1 MAEPVAWLE
10 DGTPASPRFEDRY
23 RSSVGHGLAQA
34 EQVFFAG
41 CGLPQAWQ
49 SQPHWRILENGFGLG
64 LNFLV
69 SWQGWRQDAQ
79 RPALLH
85 YTATEAF
92 AVSPADLLQ
101 ACQPH
106 PDLMPLAE
114 QLARGFD
121 GLLPGVHRLS
131 FEGGRV
137 LLTLLIGPAERMLRT
152 IDGQFDSIYL
162 DGFAPDRNPQMW
174 SPELLRAIGRR
185 CRRGSSLASWC
196 VARSVVDALA
206 ESGFEVRKVEG
217 LAPKRHQ
224 LRASY
229 QPAWQ
234 PRQSARSRTT
244 ERAGRAAGAPGRALV
259 IGAGLAG
266 SAVAASLRRRGW
278 QINLLE
284 ADRPSAGASGLPVA
298 MLAPHVSP
306 DDGLLSRWSRA
317 GVRSTWSEARRL
329 LRPDV
334 DYSACGVLQK
344 RWDATGA
351 LPAAWPE
358 AGRFWSQSAQ
368 AMPGVEPQREHRAIW
383 HASGGWIRP
392 AALVEAWLQQAGL
405 EPKSMGAAKVEQ
417 LQRQDGQW
425 LALDA
430 TGRELGRGD
439 LLVLANASDCM
450 RLLASVGLGLEGTQI
465 LRGQVSWAPVQAGD
479 VLPDVPVN
487 GHGHLVPRFTN
498 AQGLLCWQLGA
509 SFERDQTGLQPSAQS
524 HAENLRKLE
533 RLLPATAKSLAMRQ
547 TQAWVGLRLAYKD
560 HLPLIGP
567 LDESRW
573 PGLWLSTAYGSRG
586 LAGTALAAEL
596 IAAWLHDEPLPVEG
610 RLAQAVWAGRV
621 VKKVD

>member
-1 MAEPVAWLE
+1 MAESLAWLE

-23 RSSVGHGLAQA
+23 RSSVGHGRAQA

-41 CGLPQAWQ
+41 CGLPQVWQ
-49 SQPHWRILENGFGLG
+49 GQSHWRMLENGFGLG

-69 SWQGWRQDAQ
+69 SWQAWRQDPQ

-92 AVSPADLLQ
+92 IVGAADLLQ
-101 ACQPH
+101 ACRPH

-114 QLARGFD
+114 QLARSFE

-152 IDGQFDSIYL
+152 IDGQFDSVYL
-162 DGFAPDRNPQMW
+162 DGFAPDRNPHMW
-174 SPELLRAIGRR
+174 SAELLRAIGRR
-185 CRRGSSLASWC
+185 CRRGSLLASWC

-206 ESGFEVRKVEG
+206 ECGFEVRKVEG

-229 QPAWQ
+229 QPTWQ
-234 PRQSARSRTT
+234 PRQSARSRP
-244 ERAGRAAGAPGRALV
+244 AARAAGRALV

-266 SAVAASLRRRGW
+266 SAVAASLGRRGW
-278 QINLLE
+278 HIKLLE

-329 LRPDV
+329 LRADL
-334 DYSACGVLQK
+334 DYSDCGVLQK

-351 LPAAWPE
+351 LPPAWPE
-358 AGRFWSQSAQ
+358 AGHFWSQTAG
-368 AMPGVEPQREHRAIW
+368 AMAGVGRQCEHSAIW

-405 EPKSMGAAKVEQ
+405 EPQCVGTSRVEQ

-430 TGRELGRGD
+430 SGRELGRGD

-465 LRGQVSWAPVQAGD
+465 LRGQVSWAPVQPGD
-479 VLPDVPVN
+479 VLPAVPVN
-487 GHGHLVPRFTN
+487 GHGHLVPRFAN
-498 AQGLLCWQLGA
+498 AQGELCWQFGA
-509 SFERDQTGLQPSAQS
+509 SFDRDQTGLQPSAQS
-524 HAENLRKLE
+524 HADNLSKLAQ
-533 RLLPATAKSLAMRQ
+533 LLPDTANSLAHRKA
-547 TQAWVGLRLAYKD
+547 QAWVGLRLAYKD

-586 LAGTALAAEL
+586 LSSTALAAEL

-621 VKKVD
+621 MNKPS

>member
-23 RSSVGHGLAQA
+23 RSRVDHGRAQA

-49 SQPHWRILENGFGLG
+49 GQPHWRILENGFGLG

-69 SWQGWRQDAQ
+69 SWQNWRQDTQ

-114 QLARGFD
+114 QLARSFS
-121 GLLPGVHRLS
+121 GLLPGVHRLA
-131 FEGGRV
+131 FEDGRV

-152 IDGQFDSIYL
+152 LDGQFDSVYL
-162 DGFAPDRNPQMW
+162 DGFAPERNPQMW
-174 SPELLRAIGRR
+174 SPELLRAVGRR
-185 CRRGSSLASWC
+185 CRRGSLLASWC

-229 QPAWQ
+229 QPTWQ
-234 PRQSARSRTT
+234 PRQSARSRP
-244 ERAGRAAGAPGRALV
+244 AARAAGRALV

-266 SAVAASLRRRGW
+266 SAVAASLGRRGW
-278 QINLLE
+278 QISLLE
-284 ADRPSAGASGLPVA
+284 ADRPSAGASGLPVG
-298 MLAPHVSP
+298 LLGPHVSP
-306 DDGLLSRWSRA
+306 DDGILSRWSRA
-317 GVRSTWSEARRL
+317 GVRSTWSEALRL

-344 RWDATGA
+344 RWDSTGA
-351 LPAAWPE
+351 LPPAWPE
-358 AGRFWSQSAQ
+358 AGHFWSQAAGPMQDLLPPTGHS
-368 AMPGVEPQREHRAIW
+368 AIW

-392 AALVEAWLQQAGL
+392 AALVEAWLRQAGL
-405 EPKSMGAAKVEQ
+405 GPRSIGAARVEQ
-417 LQRQDGQW
+417 LQRRDGQW

-430 TGRELGRGD
+430 NGGELARGD
-439 LLVLANASDCM
+439 LLVLANAGDCA
-450 RLLASVGLGLEGTQI
+450 RLLASHGLLLDSWQI
-465 LRGQVSWAPVQAGD
+465 LRGQVSWAPVQPGD
-479 VLPDVPVN
+479 VLPAVPVN
-487 GHGHLVPRFTN
+487 GHGHLVPRFAN
-498 AQGLLCWQLGA
+498 DQGQVCWQLGA

-524 HAENLRKLE
+524 HAENLRKLQQ
-533 RLLPATAKSLAMRQ
+533 LLPATAQSLASRQ
-547 TQAWVGLRLAYKD
+547 AQTWVGLRLAYKD

-586 LAGTALAAEL
+586 LSGTALAAEL

-610 RLAQAVWAGRV
+610 RLAQAVSAGRAL
-621 VKKVD
+621 KG